1 MSELNTLADT
11 AVTAPR
17 SAAEIAENILGPVDW
32 ASTTMGYCEC
42 PGKNQHST
50 RAGDRDC
57 VVYLDRVPTIHC
69 MHASCS
75 AEIEKTNRA
84 LRSAILNPN
93 GDAGFVMPRLTAED
107 RARIAERN
115 RNERTRVK
123 AMKSLPRILK
133 KYRWTYDEILRDSP
147 LDVKTEPENHWR
159 LLLCKFE
166 PDDVVWIGD
175 ITDSGRPENVVN
187 FRTVEKW
194 LKCEYVPNKFVCPAS
209 FKNTS
214 YARTNANIV
223 ARRFLV
229 IESDVLKKD
238 EVGAVFRWLMK
249 SGMKLVAVV
258 DTAGKSLHGWFE
270 FASCEKLLDEL
281 KLVLPALKCDPKLF
295 TASQPVRLPGAERD
309 GKYQRLIYLEGEV
322 VCLC

>member
-1 MSELNTLADT
+1 MSELNTPAGT

-17 SAAEIAENILGPVDW
+17 SAAEIAENILGPIVW

-50 RAGDRDC
+50 GSADRDC

-69 MHASCS
+69 MHASCD
-75 AEIEKTNRA
+75 AAIEKANRA
-84 LRSAILNPN
+84 LRAAILNPN

-107 RARIAERN
+107 KARIAERN

-123 AMKSLPRILK
+123 AMKSLPQLLK
-133 KYRWTYDEILRDSP
+133 KHHWAYDDILRDSP
-147 LDVKTEPENHWR
+147 MDVKTEPENHWR
-159 LLLCKFE
+159 LLLGKFE
-166 PDDVVWIGD
+166 PGDVVWIGGVR
-175 ITDSGRPENVVN
+175 DSGSPACAAN
-187 FRTVEKW
+187 FKPVAEW
-194 LKCEYVPNKFVCPAS
+194 LNYGRAPGQFVCPAS

-214 YARTNANIV
+214 FARSNGNIV

-229 IESDVLKKD
+229 VESDVLKKD

-249 SGMKLVAVV
+249 SGLRLVAVV

-270 FASCEKLLDEL
+270 FTSCEPALDEL
-281 KLVLPALKCDPKLF
+281 KLILPALKCDPKLF

-309 GKYQRLIYLEGEV
+309 GKYQRLIYLTGGEV
-322 VCLC
+322 VGV